1 MIKQIANLLN
11 DACKDALGTN
21 ATLSA
26 LDSSDV
32 VSMGKAIAN
41 FDAYESFYKSLV
53 NRITKT
59 TYFLR
64 SYRASTRSILR
75 DEHEYGAFVQKVYYA
90 MPDNVDN
97 ATFAIPTWGGS
108 GNNTP
113 TYKQASPYDVDNVV
127 EVHALVYGAQG
138 TWSIEII
145 RPTEQIKTA
154 FLDATS
160 MDAFVS
166 GIMVEVNNKMELDEE
181 RLVALAVNTSIAK

>member
-21 ATLSA
+21 ATLTA

-41 FDAYESFYKSLV
+41 FDAYEAFYKSLV

-97 ATFAIPTWGGS
+97 ATFAIPKW
-108 GNNTP
+108 
-113 TYKQASPYDVDNVV
+113 Q
-127 EVHALVYGAQG
+127 
-138 TWSIEII
+138 
-145 RPTEQIKTA
+145 
-154 FLDATS
+154 
-160 MDAFVS
+160 
-166 GIMVEVNNKMELDEE
+166 
-181 RLVALAVNTSIAK
+181 